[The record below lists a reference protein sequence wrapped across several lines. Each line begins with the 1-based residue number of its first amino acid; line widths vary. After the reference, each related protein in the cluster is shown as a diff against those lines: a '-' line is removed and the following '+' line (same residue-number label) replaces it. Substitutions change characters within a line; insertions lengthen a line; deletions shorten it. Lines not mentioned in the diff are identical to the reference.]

1 MKIKVW
7 KWIVLV
13 SAAAVLSVVGYAGYT
28 IVHYMRTSP
37 RFAVQTVSV
46 VGLNRVEQKH
56 VLGQAGME
64 AAANVF
70 SVDLE
75 EVRQRVEGLKWVR
88 FATVQRLLPD
98 TIAIKIVERTPVGLA
113 RIRGEI
119 FQFDAEAE
127 LLNRDRGAGADFPI
141 LHGLTDEPEL
151 NRKKVALYI
160 QIMEELHGKDEL
172 SEVQIDDALEV
183 SVISLHE
190 PVLVTLGADHFRD
203 RWGMYLQ
210 LRTKIQTEYPETVQ
224 VDFRFRDQAILRTTV
239 DGAPDDEQ
247 KVQKVI
253 WDTEKK
259 SL

>member
-98 TIAIKIVERTPVGLA
+98 TIAIKHDNDQARQVEQDKDGNAVA
-113 RIRGEI
+113 VADEI
-119 FQFDAEAE
+119 F
-127 LLNRDRGAGADFPI
+127 
-141 LHGLTDEPEL
+141 
-151 NRKKVALYI
+151 
-160 QIMEELHGKDEL
+160 
-172 SEVQIDDALEV
+172 SC
-183 SVISLHE
+183 
-190 PVLVTLGADHFRD
+190 LV
-203 RWGMYLQ
+203 
-210 LRTKIQTEYPETVQ
+210 
-224 VDFRFRDQAILRTTV
+224 
-239 DGAPDDEQ
+239 
-247 KVQKVI
+247 
-253 WDTEKK
+253 
-259 SL
+259 

>member
-1 MKIKVW
+1 MKTKVL

-13 SAAAVLSVVGYAGYT
+13 SAAAVLSVLGYAGYT
-28 IVHYMRTSP
+28 ILHYMRTSP

-46 VGLNRVEQKH
+46 MGLNRVEEKR
-56 VLGQAGME
+56 VLQQAGVKG
-64 AAANVF
+64 AANVF

-75 EVRQRVEGLKWVR
+75 DVRQRVEGLTWVR

-119 FQFDAEAE
+119 FQFDGEAE
-127 LLNRDRGAGADFPI
+127 LLNRDRGAGAEFPI
-141 LHGLTDEPEL
+141 LDGLTLNDPEL

-160 QIMEELHGKDEL
+160 QIMEDLHGKDEL

-183 SVISLHE
+183 SVISQHE

-203 RWGMYLQ
+203 RWGLYLQ

-224 VDFRFRDQAILRTTV
+224 VDFRFRNQAILRTTV
-239 DGAPDDEQ
+239 DTPNEQ
-247 KVQKVI
+247 KVV